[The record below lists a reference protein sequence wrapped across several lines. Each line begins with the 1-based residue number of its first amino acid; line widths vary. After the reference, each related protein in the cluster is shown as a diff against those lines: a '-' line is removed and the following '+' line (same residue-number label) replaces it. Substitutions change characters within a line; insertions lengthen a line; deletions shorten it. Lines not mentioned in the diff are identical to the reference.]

1 MIVTLGT
8 TNLSAKKNSHGI
20 VDVGQRHPLVA
31 QLISDGGT
39 LPKSSIG
46 SEHFISPCVERCIR
60 GDRSLDIVEI
70 GFKKELLLRS
80 FAQSKNVS
88 PEIIE
93 MADVVWTFKQSVYQV
108 GPLGF
113 LWRIEK
119 SNCLVEG
126 RNAST
131 KFEVDPTNELVI
143 FQSWTFFFT
152 VLCPV
157 SYKQRVDGDGGLVNF
172 FATRSVERRDIHN
185 RARVRLDDRFRQANG
200 RRYFGFWLTIRF
212 FSFSPKT

>member
-1 MIVTLGT
+1 
-8 TNLSAKKNSHGI
+8 
-20 VDVGQRHPLVA
+20 
-31 QLISDGGT
+31 
-39 LPKSSIG
+39 
-46 SEHFISPCVERCIR
+46 
-60 GDRSLDIVEI
+60 
-70 GFKKELLLRS
+70 
-80 FAQSKNVS
+80 
-88 PEIIE
+88 

-157 SYKQRVDGDGGLVNF
+157 GYKQRVDGDGGLVNF
-172 FATRSVERRDIHN
+172 FATRSVESATFITEPECGLMT
-185 RARVRLDDRFRQANG
+185 ASG
-200 RRYFGFWLTIRF
+200 RRMGGGALDCG
-212 FSFSPKT
+212 